1 MLSYFEVSSPAD
13 ENPEKQQLPI
23 KEKISKNELKRQL
36 KAQLKTE
43 KLAT

>member
-23 KEKISKNELKRQL
+23 KEKISNELKRQL